1 MQECIMRDNKVQ
13 EEINKEIEREK
24 ELQRQRAKR
33 NNNNL
38 NFEKITGQNSIEN
51 KLPTVFLKK

>member
-1 MQECIMRDNKVQ
+1 MRDNKVQ

-38 NFEKITGQNSIEN
+38 NFEKITGQNSIES